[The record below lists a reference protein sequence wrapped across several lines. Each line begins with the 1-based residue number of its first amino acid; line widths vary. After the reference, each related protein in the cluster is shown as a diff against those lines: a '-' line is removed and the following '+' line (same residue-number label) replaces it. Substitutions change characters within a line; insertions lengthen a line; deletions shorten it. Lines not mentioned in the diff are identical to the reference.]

1 MRWSIA
7 VVLTALA
14 VAACGGRSDDAKN
27 QAPGGPGPATLF
39 RVSPGQLKELRLA
52 RVQPAAWD
60 TEIRTTGTVDW
71 DADHTSQAIAAVG
84 GVITRIAVDL
94 GRRVKA
100 GDPLLYVAS
109 QDLASAV
116 ATYRKALNRLGLAK
130 RTLER
135 SADLLAHKVIAQKDY
150 ESAQADYNDAS
161 TEVENDIDVLHVL
174 GLSRDDIVRAG
185 QQAVPV
191 ASELPVRSPV
201 AGVVVQKLV
210 SPGQLVQAGST
221 TCFAISNTATVWVQ
235 GHLHDSELGGVRA
248 GDAVDVLTAAAGVPL
263 RGKLTYVGAMLD
275 PTTRTTPVRV
285 VTPNPQGLLKKDQ
298 FVDLVIH
305 TSVPR
310 SVLTVPV
317 SAVLYS
323 GEDLPVVYRQ
333 VEARGFAR
341 TVIRVGEQRGGQ
353 YEVLSGLRGG
363 DAVVAEGALFLQ
375 FAQTYEQ

>member
-1 MRWSIA
+1 MA

-14 VAACGGRSDDAKN
+14 AAACGGRSGDTSGE
-27 QAPGGPGPATLF
+27 APGGQGRSGLF

-52 RVQPAAWD
+52 QVQPAAWD
-60 TEIRTTGTVDW
+60 TEVRTTGTVDW
-71 DADHTSQAIAAVG
+71 DAGHTSQAIAAVG
-84 GVITRIAVDL
+84 GVITRIVVDL
-94 GRRVKA
+94 GRQVKA

-116 ATYRKALNRLGLAK
+116 AAYRKALNRLGLAK

-135 SADLLAHKVIAQKDY
+135 SADLLAHKVVAQKDY
-150 ESAQADYNDAS
+150 ESAQADYNDAL

-174 GLSRDDIVRAG
+174 GVSRDDIVKAG
-185 QQAVPV
+185 QQGVPV

-248 GDAVDVLTAAAGVPL
+248 GDAVDVLTAAAGAPV
-263 RGKLTYVGAMLD
+263 RGRLTYVGAMLD

-285 VTPNPQGLLKKDQ
+285 VTPNPQGLNNMRIQSIL
-298 FVDLVIH
+298 
-305 TSVPR
+305 
-310 SVLTVPV
+310 
-317 SAVLYS
+317 A
-323 GEDLPVVYRQ
+323 
-333 VEARGFAR
+333 
-341 TVIRVGEQRGGQ
+341 
-353 YEVLSGLRGG
+353 G
-363 DAVVAEGALFLQ
+363 DSCN
-375 FAQTYEQ
+375 